1 MRKLGIRA
9 VSTTIIGMPD
19 ANVRNPERRIRA
31 VVTLLQ
37 EKMPADARI

>member
-9 VSTTIIGMPD
+9 IGTTIGMPD